1 MSIADYMHRRRL
13 AHHSATGGAG
23 SLSQCLHLLADLG
36 VDGKEL
42 AHAAINAYALAL
54 VEIGLSVAWADALG
68 VTRFDKAVE
77 HVRNH
82 IELSRSRFQLGR
94 RCRRSTARAAAT
106 KETHVAGKNC
116 VGRQRRGPQRAWH
129 MTKQDGASMQTRL
142 DGMGLYLSRYFGP
155 HDG

>member
-42 AHAAINAYALAL
+42 AHAAARSASLYIPINAYALAL

-68 VTRFDKAVE
+68 VTRVDKAVE

-82 IELSRSRFQLGR
+82 IEL
-94 RCRRSTARAAAT
+94 RAVSC
-106 KETHVAGKNC
+106 HVDL
-116 VGRQRRGPQRAWH
+116 PQ
-129 MTKQDGASMQTRL
+129 
-142 DGMGLYLSRYFGP
+142 P
-155 HDG
+155 

>member
-42 AHAAINAYALAL
+42 AHAAARSASLYIPINAYALAL

-82 IELSRSRFQLGR
+82 IELRTVSF
-94 RCRRSTARAAAT
+94 
-106 KETHVAGKNC
+106 HVDL
-116 VGRQRRGPQRAWH
+116 PQ
-129 MTKQDGASMQTRL
+129 
-142 DGMGLYLSRYFGP
+142 P
-155 HDG
+155 